1 MEQISGKTQTKIFI
15 SKSILA
21 KSTPFKLS
29 DLYEEFS
36 VQSIQDRTLILDV
49 LNELYE
55 IGLVDSVSAENGIFK
70 ANIRL

>member
-1 MEQISGKTQTKIFI
+1 MEQISRKAQNKIFI

-21 KSTPFKLS
+21 KSIPFKLS

-36 VQSIQDRTLILDV
+36 VQGIQDRTLILDV

-55 IGLVDSVSAENGIFK
+55 IGLVDSVSAEKGIFK